1 MTVLVTSARHRKK
14 KKNKM
19 LSEVVV
25 MEWIA
30 IQSFSV
36 CNFSAVFKCWLT
48 IISPV
53 AWSAFNCRLK
63 CRSRNSTT
71 TNCKRGQKKE
81 SSEVTLPFLPRR
93 PPPSPAPPWTRGAIP
108 SSAVFYPE
116 GGESRLQRAT
126 FFYFIIIYFLQT
138 LASPHKKRLD
148 RLCLRIS
155 VWSKEKKW
163 VICNTRVKINTI

>member
-1 MTVLVTSARHRKK
+1 MMMTVLVTSARHRKK

-93 PPPSPAPPWTRGAIP
+93 PPPFPRPPHEQEAPSLPRPSFIPRAVNQGFKGQLFFILLLFIFYKHSPRRTKRGLIGF
-108 SSAVFYPE
+108 V
-116 GGESRLQRAT
+116 
-126 FFYFIIIYFLQT
+126 
-138 LASPHKKRLD
+138 
-148 RLCLRIS
+148 
-155 VWSKEKKW
+155 
-163 VICNTRVKINTI
+163 